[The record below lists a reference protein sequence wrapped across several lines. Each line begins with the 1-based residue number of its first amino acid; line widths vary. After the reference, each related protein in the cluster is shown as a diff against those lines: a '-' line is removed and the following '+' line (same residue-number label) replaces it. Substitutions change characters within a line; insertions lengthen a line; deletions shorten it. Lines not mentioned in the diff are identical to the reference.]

1 MNHITVIASIL
12 AIAVSFAAS
21 ADKPAPCAAACKDA
35 AKTTVAAT
43 ALLSDGSTIKGE
55 FLAPKITGSTAFSG
69 KLALNPAIVKSIT
82 FSGTNN
88 AAKVELENGDRFTMR
103 VRDKRFTL
111 RTVLGRLDIPRRTV
125 RSLTLAKRS
134 AAANCREAGLVFYCT
149 FDDEASV
156 AAPAVGP
163 SVKMELG
170 KIVADKGK
178 TGGALFV
185 NPGIAGAQ
193 IAFPSGSFGTEGCIE
208 FWANMASGKTEFT
221 TGGDPRF
228 FLLST
233 KDGTEIAHFEY
244 ASNNGCG
251 NSGLGGHICGL
262 RTQTNSGCSYLMP
275 YSAVFKGEDYNGWHH
290 YAFAWSTTELA
301 IYVDGKLF
309 CRTEGKLNAAQI
321 DGEVIMDIPLNRLS
335 GKSFNNKSAF
345 YMDELKIWSKAKT
358 EFDLN

>member
-1 MNHITVIASIL
+1 MNHITVIASII
-12 AIAVSFAAS
+12 AIAVSLAAS
-21 ADKPAPCAAACKDA
+21 ADKPAQCAAACKDA

-55 FLAPKITGSTAFSG
+55 FLAPKITGSTAFIG
-69 KLALNPAIVKSIT
+69 KLALNPTIVKSIT

-134 AAANCREAGLVFYCT
+134 AAAKGDEGLVFYCT

-178 TGGALFV
+178 IGGALFV
-185 NPGIAGAQ
+185 NPGVSGAVVVL
-193 IAFPSGSFGTEGCIE
+193 PKGTLGPDGCIE
-208 FWANMASGKTEFT
+208 FWANMASGKTEFS
-221 TGGDPRF
+221 TGGDPNYFAMYRE
-228 FLLST
+228 
-233 KDGTEIAHFEY
+233 DGAPGGALGF
-244 ASNNGCG
+244 ASNDGAG
-251 NSGLGGHICGL
+251 NSGICGFFFGM
-262 RTQTNSGCSYLMP
+262 RAYSNSGYTHMMP
-275 YSAVFKGEDYNGWHH
+275 YSDVFKGEDYNGWHH
-290 YAFAWSTTELA
+290 YAFTWSRTSLSLYIDGKRVAHTTGHLNAGMLSRGDITLA
-301 IYVDGKLF
+301 IPLH
-309 CRTEGKLNAAQI
+309 RT
-321 DGEVIMDIPLNRLS
+321 M

-345 YMDELKIWSKAKT
+345 YMDELKIWNKAKT
-358 EFDLN
+358 EFDR

>member
-21 ADKPAPCAAACKDA
+21 ADKPAQCAAPCKDA

-43 ALLSDGSTIKGE
+43 ALLSDGSTVKGE
-55 FLAPKITGSTAFSG
+55 FLAPNITGSTAFIG

-88 AAKVELENGDRFTMR
+88 EAKVDLENGDRFTMR
-103 VRDKRFTL
+103 VRDKSFAL
-111 RTVLGRLDIPRRTV
+111 KSVLGRFDIPRRTV
-125 RSLTLAKRS
+125 RSLTLAKRC
-134 AAANCREAGLVFYCT
+134 AAAKGDEGLVFYCT

-156 AAPAVGP
+156 AAPAFGP

-208 FWANMASGKTEFT
+208 FWANMASGKTEFS

-228 FLLST
+228 FLLSA

-251 NSGLGGHICGL
+251 NSGLGGHICSL

-290 YAFAWSTTELA
+290 YAFAWSSSELA

-309 CRTEGKLNAAQI
+309 CRAEGKLNAAQI

-345 YMDELKIWSKAKT
+345 FMDELKIWNFAKR
-358 EFDLN
+358 EFDVK